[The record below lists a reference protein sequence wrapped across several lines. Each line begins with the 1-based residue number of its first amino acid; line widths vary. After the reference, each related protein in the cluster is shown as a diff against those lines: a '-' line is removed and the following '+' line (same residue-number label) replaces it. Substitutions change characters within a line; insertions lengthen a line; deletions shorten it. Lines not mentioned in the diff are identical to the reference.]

1 MLTSVVTTSINHV
14 LRNER
19 WVCKRLQTFTGKTIG
34 IRVPPLVN
42 FSVLIDAAGEMQQT
56 GGAMDVD
63 TTLTFSPLIVSRLL
77 ARKISAFD
85 SITITGDQVLADELI
100 AIGKQI
106 DLRVILEQDLS
117 KTIGDIPAH
126 RVAQASE
133 HLMRWP
139 VENVDRLSQALA
151 EYWTEESGFLTKP
164 AAIEDFVQEVQ
175 SLQFDAGQLEQRL
188 NRLTRQNI

>member
-19 WVCKRLQTFTGKTIG
+19 WACKRLQTFTGKTIG

-42 FSVLIDAAGEMQQT
+42 FSVFIDAAGEMQQT
-56 GGAMDVD
+56 GTAMGAD
-63 TTLTFSPLIVSRLL
+63 TTLTFSPLIVSGLL

-85 SITITGDQVLADELI
+85 SIAITGDQALADELI

-106 DLRVILEQDLS
+106 DLRVILEQDMS

-139 VENVDRLSQALA
+139 VENADRLSQALA

-164 AAIEDFVQEVQ
+164 AAVEDFAQAVQ

-188 NRLTRQNI
+188 NRLIRQNI

>member
-14 LRNER
+14 LRSER
-19 WVCKRLQTFTGKTIG
+19 WACERLQTFTGKTIG

-42 FSVLIDAAGEMQQT
+42 FSVLIDAAGEMQQASNAIGT
-56 GGAMDVD
+56 DA
-63 TTLTFSPLIVSRLL
+63 TLTFSPLIVSKLL
-77 ARKISAFD
+77 TRETSAFD
-85 SITITGDQVLADELI
+85 SIAITGDQSLADELI

-106 DLRVILEQDLS
+106 DLRIIFEQDLS

-164 AAIEDFVQEVQ
+164 AAIEHFAQEVQ
-175 SLQFDAGQLEQRL
+175 NLQSDTEQLEQRL

>member
-14 LRNER
+14 LRSER
-19 WVCKRLQTFTGKTIG
+19 WACERLQTFTGKTIG

-42 FSVLIDAAGEMQQT
+42 FSVLIDAAGEMQQASNAIST
-56 GGAMDVD
+56 DA
-63 TTLTFSPLIVSRLL
+63 TLTISPLIVSKLL
-77 ARKISAFD
+77 TRETSAFD
-85 SITITGDQVLADELI
+85 SIAITGDQSLADELI

-106 DLRVILEQDLS
+106 DLRIIFEQDLS

-133 HLMRWP
+133 HLIRWP

-164 AAIEDFVQEVQ
+164 AAIEHFAQEVQ
-175 SLQFDAGQLEQRL
+175 NLQSDTGQLEQRL

>member
-14 LRNER
+14 LRSER
-19 WVCKRLQTFTGKTIG
+19 WACERLQTFAGKTIG

-42 FSVLIDAAGEMQQT
+42 FSMLIDAAGEMQQASNAIST
-56 GGAMDVD
+56 DA
-63 TTLTFSPLIVSRLL
+63 TLTFSPLIVSKLL
-77 ARKISAFD
+77 TRETSAFD
-85 SITITGDQVLADELI
+85 SIAITGDQALADELI

-106 DLRVILEQDLS
+106 DLRVIFEQDLS

-126 RVAQASE
+126 RVGQASE
-133 HLMRWP
+133 HLIRWP
-139 VENVDRLSQALA
+139 VENVERLSQALA

-164 AAIEDFVQEVQ
+164 AAIEYFAQEVQ
-175 SLQFDAGQLEQRL
+175 NLQFDAEQLEQRL

>member
-14 LRNER
+14 LRSER
-19 WVCKRLQTFTGKTIG
+19 WACERLQTFTGKTIG

-42 FSVLIDAAGEMQQT
+42 FSVLIDAAGEMQQASNAIGT
-56 GGAMDVD
+56 DA
-63 TTLTFSPLIVSRLL
+63 TLTFSPLIVSKLL
-77 ARKISAFD
+77 TRETSAFD
-85 SITITGDQVLADELI
+85 AIAITGDQSLADELI

-106 DLRVILEQDLS
+106 DLRIIFEQDLS

-139 VENVDRLSQALA
+139 VENIDRLSQALA

-164 AAIEDFVQEVQ
+164 AAIEHFAQEVQ
-175 SLQFDAGQLEQRL
+175 NLQSDTKQLEQRL
-188 NRLTRQNI
+188 SRLTRQNI

>member
-14 LRNER
+14 LRSER
-19 WVCKRLQTFTGKTIG
+19 WACERLQTFTGKTIG

-42 FSVLIDAAGEMQQT
+42 FSVLIDAAGEMQQASNAIGT
-56 GGAMDVD
+56 DA
-63 TTLTFSPLIVSRLL
+63 TLTFSPLIVSKLL
-77 ARKISAFD
+77 TRETSAFD
-85 SITITGDQVLADELI
+85 SIAITGDQSLADELI

-106 DLRVILEQDLS
+106 DLRIIFEQDLS

-139 VENVDRLSQALA
+139 VENIDRLSQALA

-164 AAIEDFVQEVQ
+164 AAIEHFAQEVQ
-175 SLQFDAGQLEQRL
+175 NLQSDTKQLEQRL
-188 NRLTRQNI
+188 SRLTRQNI

>member
-14 LRNER
+14 LRSER
-19 WVCKRLQTFTGKTIG
+19 WACERLQTFTGKTIG

-42 FSVLIDAAGEMQQT
+42 FSVLIDASGEMQQ
-56 GGAMDVD
+56 ASNAICADA
-63 TTLTFSPLIVSRLL
+63 TLTFSPLIVSKLL
-77 ARKISAFD
+77 TRETSAFD
-85 SITITGDQVLADELI
+85 SIAITGDQSLADELI

-106 DLRVILEQDLS
+106 DLRVIFEQDLS

-126 RVAQASE
+126 RVGQASE
-133 HLMRWP
+133 HLIRWP
-139 VENVDRLSQALA
+139 VENVERLSQALA

-164 AAIEDFVQEVQ
+164 AAIEYFAQEVQ
-175 SLQFDAGQLEQRL
+175 NLQFDAEQLEQRL